1 MKIMEIANP
10 EDQLALWKLVSD
22 KMWEAFAEQSN
33 TLGTASAQ
41 SPPTNSRQRELGRGK
56 RPPLAQLPVGK
67 SAPKHSAKSTKQ
79 AAAPRRTPRLPA
91 PKIPPKPVPKT
102 LANTAVKP
110 EDKSKTAADKLS
122 PLQLKKQQTQ
132 QSQLLAQQLRKD
144 LLIPQ
149 RQPPKPGSTPSPAN
163 FPAPAP
169 VLTPSLATALPAN
182 EPNKTQAKPPNTL
195 MAIKGGY

>member
-33 TLGTASAQ
+33 TLGAASVQ
-41 SPPTNSRQRELGRGK
+41 PPPTNSKQRELGRGK
-56 RPPLAQLPVGK
+56 RPPLAQPPMGK

-91 PKIPPKPVPKT
+91 PKIPPKPLPKT

-110 EDKSKTAADKLS
+110 EDKSKTSADKLS

-149 RQPPKPGSTPSPAN
+149 RQPPKPGPSPL
-163 FPAPAP
+163 PAPAP
-169 VLTPSLATALPAN
+169 APAKTGPETERNTTP
-182 EPNKTQAKPPNTL
+182 AKAANTL

>member
-33 TLGTASAQ
+33 TLGAASVQ
-41 SPPTNSRQRELGRGK
+41 PPPTNSKQRELGRGK
-56 RPPLAQLPVGK
+56 RPPLAQPPMGK

-79 AAAPRRTPRLPA
+79 AAAPLRTPRLPA
-91 PKIPPKPVPKT
+91 PKIPPKPLPKT

-110 EDKSKTAADKLS
+110 EDKSKTSADKLS

-149 RQPPKPGSTPSPAN
+149 RQPPKPGPSPL
-163 FPAPAP
+163 PAPAP
-169 VLTPSLATALPAN
+169 APAKTGPETERNTAP
-182 EPNKTQAKPPNTL
+182 AKPANTL

>member
-33 TLGTASAQ
+33 TLGAASVQ
-41 SPPTNSRQRELGRGK
+41 PPPTNSKQRELGRGK
-56 RPPLAQLPVGK
+56 RPPLAQPPMGK

-79 AAAPRRTPRLPA
+79 AAAPLRTPRLPA
-91 PKIPPKPVPKT
+91 PKIPPKPLPKT

-110 EDKSKTAADKLS
+110 EDKSKTSADKLS

-149 RQPPKPGSTPSPAN
+149 RQPPKPGPSPL
-163 FPAPAP
+163 PAPAP
-169 VLTPSLATALPAN
+169 APAKTGPETERNTTP
-182 EPNKTQAKPPNTL
+182 AKPANTL

>member
-33 TLGTASAQ
+33 TLGAASAQ
-41 SPPTNSRQRELGRGK
+41 PPPTNSRQMELGRGK
-56 RPPLAQLPVGK
+56 RPPLAQPPMGK

-91 PKIPPKPVPKT
+91 PKIPPKPLPKT

-110 EDKSKTAADKLS
+110 EDKSKTSADKLS

-149 RQPPKPGSTPSPAN
+149 RMPPKPGSAPSPAN
-163 FPAPAP
+163 FSGPGP

>member
-33 TLGTASAQ
+33 TFATASAQ
-41 SPPTNSRQRELGRGK
+41 PPPTNSKQRELGRGK
-56 RPPLAQLPVGK
+56 RPPLAQPPMGK

-149 RQPPKPGSTPSPAN
+149 RMPPKPGSAPSPAN
-163 FPAPAP
+163 FHAPAP

-182 EPNKTQAKPPNTL
+182 EPYKTQAKPPNTL